1 MIDYKRKEVGKG
13 NLVGTLFLNLR
24 FPFDIVSHDTL
35 LTKLSA
41 YGINNNELDWFKSYL
56 FHRTQQIEIDDISDE
71 KPLFSG
77 VP

>member
-24 FPFDIVSHDTL
+24 FAFDIVSHSTL